1 MKPRQRR
8 HNRAPAEQQAARRWA
23 RAPVHTYRPECIE
36 SRASLGRA
44 FANGRGEVISCK
56 YNSLFSRVECR
67 MSRYGLL
74 STFIQ
79 SIGIKDVALRFVAT
93 FGLDPPGHSMR
104 LVLV

>member
-1 MKPRQRR
+1 
-8 HNRAPAEQQAARRWA
+8 
-23 RAPVHTYRPECIE
+23 
-36 SRASLGRA
+36 
-44 FANGRGEVISCK
+44 
-56 YNSLFSRVECR
+56 
-67 MSRYGLL
+67 MSRCGLLVL

>member
-8 HNRAPAEQQAARRWA
+8 HNRAQAEQQAARRWA

-36 SRASLGRA
+36 SRVSLGRA

-74 STFIQ
+74 VLSTFIQ
-79 SIGIKDVALRFVAT
+79 SIGSFADNLSAGARPKGAPDHAVGA
-93 FGLDPPGHSMR
+93 
-104 LVLV
+104 